1 MIGDAAALAL
11 RVWSLLSCRRR
22 DVPAPSG
29 VRSSARGSAR
39 LLVALSGLG
48 FVLAVTGWIL
58 FSRQQDAARTQE
70 FAAQADRMRTNTV
83 DAVDFFKHIGARH
96 RPPTSDE
103 LRAWYDRNAKV
114 DADVTAAA
122 LRLRTASQRERALR
136 WLKTQQALR
145 SARVSARVITVSRIL
160 FDYCTERQQFVG
172 EALRGLAPS
181 ERMAALDQCFDQQ
194 IPVSDAGLPRMR
206 EVIARREAEEAG
218 AWAALLA
225 VAPGIRR

>member
-1 MIGDAAALAL
+1 M
-11 RVWSLLSCRRR
+11 
-22 DVPAPSG
+22 
-29 VRSSARGSAR
+29 SSSIHGSAR
-39 LLVALSGLG
+39 LPVALSLG

-58 FSRQQDAARTQE
+58 FSRQQDAVRTQE
-70 FAAQADRMRTNTV
+70 FAAQANRMRANTV
-83 DAVDFFKHIGARH
+83 DAVDFFKHIGARR
-96 RPPTSDE
+96 RPPTPEE

-114 DADVTAAA
+114 DADVTAVA

-136 WLKTQQALR
+136 WLKTQRALR
-145 SARVSARVITVSRIL
+145 SARVSARVITASRIL

-172 EALRGLAPS
+172 EALRGFAPS

-194 IPVSDAGLPRMR
+194 IPASDAGLHGMR
-206 EVIARREAEEAG
+206 DVIARREADEAG